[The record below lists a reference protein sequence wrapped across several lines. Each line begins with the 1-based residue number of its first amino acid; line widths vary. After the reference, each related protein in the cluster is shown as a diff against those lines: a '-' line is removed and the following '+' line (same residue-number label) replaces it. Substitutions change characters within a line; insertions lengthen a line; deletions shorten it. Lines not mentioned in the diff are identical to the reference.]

1 MFKNENTFSQQDKW
15 QISIST
21 TYKDNWKIEINNKGE
36 CEMTT
41 LISNRDLAKIR
52 EEDVYVLKVM
62 AHPVRLKI
70 VNELMHHKLCNVT
83 QLTEIL
89 GIPQST
95 VSQHLSKLRGTV
107 LRVQRRGLEMHYY
120 IDNVKARQIVGIL
133 GL

>member
-1 MFKNENTFSQQDKW
+1 
-15 QISIST
+15 
-21 TYKDNWKIEINNKGE
+21 
-36 CEMTT
+36 MTT

-52 EEDVYVLKVM
+52 EEDVDVLKVM

-89 GIPQST
+89 GLPQST
-95 VSQHLSKLRGTV
+95 VSQHLSKLKGTV
-107 LRVQRRGLEMHYY
+107 LRAERRGLEMHYY
-120 IDNVKARQIVGIL
+120 IDNVKARRIVGIL

>member
-1 MFKNENTFSQQDKW
+1 
-15 QISIST
+15 
-21 TYKDNWKIEINNKGE
+21 
-36 CEMTT
+36 MTT

-52 EEDVYVLKVM
+52 EEDVDVLKVM

-89 GIPQST
+89 RLPQST

-107 LRVQRRGLEMHYY
+107 LRAERRGLEMHYY
-120 IDNVKARQIVGIL
+120 IDNAKASQIVGIL

>member
-1 MFKNENTFSQQDKW
+1 
-15 QISIST
+15 
-21 TYKDNWKIEINNKGE
+21 
-36 CEMTT
+36 MTT
-41 LISNRDLAKIR
+41 LISNKDLAKIR
-52 EEDVYVLKVM
+52 EEDVDVLKVM

-89 GIPQST
+89 RLPQST

-107 LRVQRRGLEMHYY
+107 LRAERRGLEMHYY
-120 IDNVKARQIVGIL
+120 IDNAKARQIVGIL

>member
-1 MFKNENTFSQQDKW
+1 
-15 QISIST
+15 
-21 TYKDNWKIEINNKGE
+21 
-36 CEMTT
+36 MTT

-52 EEDVYVLKVM
+52 EEDVDVLKVM

-89 GIPQST
+89 RLPQCT

-107 LRVQRRGLEMHYY
+107 LRAERRGLEMHYY
-120 IDNVKARQIVGIL
+120 IDNAKARQIVGIL

>member
-1 MFKNENTFSQQDKW
+1 
-15 QISIST
+15 
-21 TYKDNWKIEINNKGE
+21 
-36 CEMTT
+36 MTT

-52 EEDVYVLKVM
+52 EEDVDVLKVM

-89 GIPQST
+89 RLPQST

-107 LRVQRRGLEMHYY
+107 LRAERRRLEMHYY
-120 IDNVKARQIVGIL
+120 IDNAKARQIVGIL

>member
-1 MFKNENTFSQQDKW
+1 
-15 QISIST
+15 
-21 TYKDNWKIEINNKGE
+21 
-36 CEMTT
+36 MTT

-52 EEDVYVLKVM
+52 EEDVDVLKVM

-89 GIPQST
+89 KLPQST

-107 LRVQRRGLEMHYY
+107 LRAERRGLEMHYY
-120 IDNVKARQIVGIL
+120 IDNAKARQIVGIL

>member
-1 MFKNENTFSQQDKW
+1 
-15 QISIST
+15 
-21 TYKDNWKIEINNKGE
+21 
-36 CEMTT
+36 MTT

-52 EEDVYVLKVM
+52 EEDVDVLKVM

-89 GIPQST
+89 GLPQST
-95 VSQHLSKLRGTV
+95 VSQYLSKLRGTV

>member
-1 MFKNENTFSQQDKW
+1 
-15 QISIST
+15 
-21 TYKDNWKIEINNKGE
+21 
-36 CEMTT
+36 MTT

-52 EEDVYVLKVM
+52 EEDVDVLKVM

-89 GIPQST
+89 RLPQST

-107 LRVQRRGLEMHYY
+107 LRAERRGL
-120 IDNVKARQIVGIL
+120 
-133 GL
+133 

>member
-1 MFKNENTFSQQDKW
+1 
-15 QISIST
+15 
-21 TYKDNWKIEINNKGE
+21 
-36 CEMTT
+36 MTT

-52 EEDVYVLKVM
+52 EEDVDVLKVM

-70 VNELMHHKLCNVT
+70 VNELMRHKLCNVT

-89 GIPQST
+89 GLPQST

-107 LRVQRRGLEMHYY
+107 LRAERRGLEMHYY
-120 IDNVKARQIVGIL
+120 IDNAKARQIVGIL